1 MQKKEKRPGS
11 EVRSMG
17 ENAYFA
23 ASNSARGFQ
32 SYYPECFDTDEIVR
46 LYAVKGGPGTGKS
59 RFLREVAE
67 IGKTKG
73 YVPDYIYCS
82 SDPNSLDGIILRRG
96 EQGIALLDAT
106 APHVYEPNRPGYR
119 EEIVNL
125 GAFWNAGMLREES
138 ERIAKLNRAK
148 GMAYRMAYRYLA
160 GYEKM
165 TENRNALVEPCFRE
179 NAIEKYAEKLL
190 REEPNGSG
198 FSPQTALI
206 RAIGMRGE
214 ILLDTF
220 FANAKRIF
228 LVEDCRGAGYLLMQ
242 KLYAAVE
249 RKGTTVRVSKNPILS
264 EQIDA
269 LALPESGTVFAVARP
284 EECDYPFRQ
293 ISMRRFVETEKM
305 KEIRSQINYAERM
318 RRAMLAGARDCLREV
333 RKVHFQ
339 IEEIYMKAMD
349 FSAKETFTKAFCDSL
364 FRD

>member
-1 MQKKEKRPGS
+1 MRKKEKRPGS

-32 SYYPECFDTDEIVR
+32 SYYPECFDTDEITR

-73 YVPDYIYCS
+73 YLPDYIYCS
-82 SDPNSLDGIILRRG
+82 SDPDSLDGVILRRG
-96 EQGIALLDAT
+96 GKGIALLDAT

-125 GAFWNAGMLREES
+125 GAFWDAGILRKEAD
-138 ERIAKLNRAK
+138 RISKLNSEK
-148 GMAYRMAYRYLA
+148 GKAYRMAYRYLA

-165 TENRNALVEPCFRE
+165 TENRNALVSPYLRE
-179 NAIEKYAEKLL
+179 DAIEKYAEKLL
-190 REEPNGSG
+190 REEPDGSG
-198 FSPQTALI
+198 FSPRTALI

-220 FANAKRIF
+220 FAEAKRI
-228 LVEDCRGAGYLLMQ
+228 LLAEDCRGAGYLLLQ
-242 KLYAAVE
+242 KLYAAAE
-249 RKGTTVRVSKNPILS
+249 RKGLSVRVSKNPILS

-269 LALPESGTVFAVARP
+269 LAFPDSGTVFAVANP
-284 EECDYPFRQ
+284 EECDYPFRR
-293 ISMRRFVETEKM
+293 ISMRRFLETEKM
-305 KEIRSQINYAERM
+305 KEIRPQVNYTERM
-318 RRAMLAGARDCLREV
+318 RRAMLAGAKDCLKEV

-339 IEEIYMKAMD
+339 IEEIYMNAMD
-349 FSAKETFTKAFCDSL
+349 FSAKEAFTQAFCDSL
-364 FRD
+364 FRE